1 MATEA
6 KPRRRRGSEETARR
20 VLEAAASEFV
30 ERGYDKA
37 VISNIARRAGVTP
50 GAVYPRW
57 PHKSDLMAAALDH
70 LFEQLLPEQRM
81 KSMGITELPTTIMAL
96 AWAAQLLKPEETK
109 DVLVQVFGSARN
121 NEAIQERLQVFL
133 NDQAHQL
140 SQLIERTKD
149 EGFCD
154 VEQDTTALTLLCQAI
169 GIGTHLLLAAGLAD
183 RYIPSEQDWLALF
196 VKLLGTVSPGPTT
209 GSTGQFE

>member
-6 KPRRRRGSEETARR
+6 KRRRRSGSEETARR
-20 VLEAAASEFV
+20 VLEAAAAEFV

-70 LFEQLLPEQRM
+70 LFQRLLPEQRIRD
-81 KSMGITELPTTIMAL
+81 MGIAELPATVLAL
-96 AWAAQLLKPEETK
+96 AWAGQLLKPEETK

-121 NEAIQERLQVFL
+121 NPIIEERLQAFL

-140 SQLIERTKD
+140 SMMIERGKD

-154 VEQDTTALTLLCQAI
+154 PEQDTTAITLLCQAI

-196 VKLLGTVSPGPTT
+196 VKMIGSVAPGPTT
-209 GSTGQFE
+209 ESTG

>member
-1 MATEA
+1 MPTKVE
-6 KPRRRRGSEETARR
+6 PRRRSGSEETARR
-20 VLEAAASEFV
+20 VLEAAAAEFV

-57 PHKSDLMAAALDH
+57 PNKSDLMAAALDH
-70 LFEQLLPEQRM
+70 LFEQLLPEQRI
-81 KSMGITELPTTIMAL
+81 KDMGIAELPANVLAL
-96 AWAAQLLKPEETK
+96 AWAAQLLRPEETK

-121 NEAIQERLQVFL
+121 NAVIQERLQGFI

-140 SQLIERTKD
+140 SMMIERGKD

-154 VEQDTTALTLLCQAI
+154 PELDTTAITLLCQAI
-169 GIGTHLLLAAGLAD
+169 GIGTHLLLAAGLED
-183 RYIPSEQDWLALF
+183 RHIPSEQDWLTLF
-196 VKLLGTVSPGPTT
+196 VKLLGVVASDPTT
-209 GSTGQFE
+209 ESTG

>member
-1 MATEA
+1 MANED
-6 KPRRRRGSEETARR
+6 KPRRRSDSEETARR
-20 VLEAAASEFV
+20 VLEAAAAEFV

-37 VISNIARRAGVTP
+37 VISNIARRAGVTS

-57 PHKSDLMAAALDH
+57 PHKGDLMAAALDH
-70 LFEQLLPEQRM
+70 LFEQLLPEQRV
-81 KSMGITELPTTIMAL
+81 KDMGIEELPATVMAL
-96 AWAAQLLKPEETK
+96 AWAAQLLEPEQTK

-121 NEAIQERLQVFL
+121 NAVIQERLQGFL

-140 SQLIERTKD
+140 SMMIERGKD

-154 VEQDTTALTLLCQAI
+154 PEQDTVALTLLCQAI

-183 RYIPSEQDWLALF
+183 RYIPSEQGWLALF
-196 VKLLGTVSPGPTT
+196 AKLLGSVAPGPTT
-209 GSTGQFE
+209 ESHG